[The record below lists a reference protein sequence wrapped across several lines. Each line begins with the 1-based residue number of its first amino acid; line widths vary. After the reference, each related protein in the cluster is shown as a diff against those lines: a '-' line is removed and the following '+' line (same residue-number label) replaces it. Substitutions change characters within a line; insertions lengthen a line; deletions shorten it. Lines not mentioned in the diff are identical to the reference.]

1 MHRRKE
7 RRQPFGAA
15 RSDAPPL
22 HDVRKCVRDEMA
34 LLVEVSMIGTLHFSF
49 LSRRAHRLHALLL
62 GLRDDR
68 IAVVAFVG
76 DEMLGLKSVMSS

>member
-1 MHRRKE
+1 MHSREE
-7 RRQPFGAA
+7 RRQPFGVA

-22 HDVRKCVRDEMA
+22 LDMQKRVLDEMA
-34 LLVEVSMIGTLHFSF
+34 LLVEMSIIVTLHYPV
-49 LSRRAHRLHALLL
+49 LSRRDHRLHALLL

-76 DEMLGLKSVMSS
+76 DQMLGT